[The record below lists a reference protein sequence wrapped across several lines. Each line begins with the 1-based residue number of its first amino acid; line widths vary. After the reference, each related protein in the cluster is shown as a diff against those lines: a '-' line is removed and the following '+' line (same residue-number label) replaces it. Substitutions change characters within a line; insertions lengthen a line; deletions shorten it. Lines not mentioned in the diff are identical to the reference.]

1 MQEPSSSKSK
11 KLLICCDTIVE
22 SRDGRILEKPVDRE
36 ENENMIRALS
46 GSYQQVHSGLALYL
60 VEGSDSSLV
69 FEGVDSTKV
78 HFQTL
83 TEADVSAYVD
93 TGEGVDK
100 AGGYGIQGIA
110 GQLVDSIEGS
120 FSSVVGLPVHVLSRE
135 IASLVHNGKL

>member
-1 MQEPSSSKSK
+1 
-11 KLLICCDTIVE
+11 
-22 SRDGRILEKPVDRE
+22 
-36 ENENMIRALS
+36 MIRALS

-100 AGGYGIQGIA
+100 AGGYGIQVIA